1 MNTTTL
7 KVLAVLAGAFLL
19 SQPAAAQA
27 GFTTL
32 YSFTNGYPTGLTLAK
47 GGLYGGYMGGE
58 TGGYGCGKIFFLQ
71 AGAGGGAWT
80 ETVLYPFADTNDACG
95 PEFGPII
102 GPYGVLYGITQSGGT
117 KNAGALYELKPP
129 ASRGAAWTES
139 ILYSFEYTGDK
150 FSAGPFV
157 PGPGGSLYVA
167 NDTGVFQLQPPAI
180 SGASWAAVLL
190 QSIPSRPTSITPG
203 PDGSL
208 YVTTQLDANG
218 NSGRGSIVQL
228 VPPVSPGGDWTQMV
242 IYTLA
247 SQGQGGSPTS
257 LAVASDGTLYGTT
270 FGSGDATGGTAA
282 TVFELTP
289 PASSGSDWTYTM
301 LENFG
306 STHQLAQPL
315 ILQGGK
321 LFDAMLGAEGGGGS
335 EDGTVFA
342 MTPPSSGD
350 AWTLN
355 VLYQF
360 AAPPSG
366 LLSIGPQLTDG
377 LGTIYGVTRIY
388 GSALSGTVYRVVP

>member
-1 MNTTTL
+1 
-7 KVLAVLAGAFLL
+7 VVLAGAFLVSL
-19 SQPAAAQA
+19 PAAAQA
-27 GFTTL
+27 GFMTL
-32 YSFTNGYPTGLTLAK
+32 YNFTNGYPTGLTLAK
-47 GGLYGGYMGGE
+47 GGLYGGYVGGE
-58 TGGYGCGKIFFLQ
+58 TGGYGCGNVFFLQ
-71 AGAGGGAWT
+71 PSAGGDAWT
-80 ETVLYPFADTNDACG
+80 EKVLYAFADLNDACG
-95 PEFGPII
+95 PEYGPII
-102 GPYGVLYGITQSGGT
+102 GPNGVLYGITESGGRN
-117 KNAGALYELKPP
+117 NAGALYELKPP
-129 ASRGAAWTES
+129 GSPGGAWTEL

-157 PGPGGSLYVA
+157 PGPGGSLDVA
-167 NDTGVFQLQPPAI
+167 NDAGVFQLQPPAT
-180 SGASWAAVLL
+180 SGGSWTAVLL

-208 YVTTQLDANG
+208 YVTTQLDATG
-218 NSGRGSIVQL
+218 NSGRGSILQL
-228 VPPVSPGGDWTQMV
+228 VPPVSTGGDWTQTV

-247 SQGQGGSPTS
+247 AKGQGGSPTS

-289 PASSGSDWTYTM
+289 PAVSGADWSYTI

-315 ILQGGK
+315 VFHGGN
-321 LFDAMLGAEGGGGS
+321 LYDAMLGSQDGG
-335 EDGTVFA
+335 GTVFA

-377 LGTIYGVTRIY
+377 LGTIYGATRIY